1 VSLIKRGNIWHFAF
15 MYNGRR
21 YRGSCKTSNQR
32 TAEKIEAIM
41 LARVMEDGKLPGS
54 TRVPTLADFSE
65 RFLAW
70 LTALPTDRSPKPPT
84 RKYYRVG
91 WQLLESTKLI
101 SMRLDQITTDDVL
114 AVEVGS
120 SPANTNNA
128 LRTIRRMLKK
138 AQEWGLITTT
148 PVIKLVEEHGR
159 EQLIEP
165 WMEQNLLTV
174 TAGQRLTPQGRESRV
189 GWEPFRTIL
198 LIMLDSGLRPGEI
211 YRMRWENIHW
221 VQGLIFNPRGKSR
234 KSKRYVPLT
243 ERMKA
248 ALLARKSGCNEGWV
262 FPSKRAASGH
272 ISDREVSK
280 QWLEAKRL
288 AGIPESVVLY
298 CARHRFA
305 TDAMQAT
312 GNIMAVM
319 DAMGHER
326 VDTLRIYSHPE
337 LAQIR
342 EAMNKRNEA
351 MQ

>member
-1 VSLIKRGNIWHFAF
+1 
-15 MYNGRR
+15 
-21 YRGSCKTSNQR
+21 
-32 TAEKIEAIM
+32 
-41 LARVMEDGKLPGS
+41 
-54 TRVPTLADFSE
+54 
-65 RFLAW
+65 
-70 LTALPTDRSPKPPT
+70 
-84 RKYYRVG
+84 
-91 WQLLESTKLI
+91 
-101 SMRLDQITTDDVL
+101 
-114 AVEVGS
+114 
-120 SPANTNNA
+120 
-128 LRTIRRMLKK
+128 
-138 AQEWGLITTT
+138 
-148 PVIKLVEEHGR
+148 
-159 EQLIEP
+159 
-165 WMEQNLLTV
+165 MEQNLLTV

-262 FPSKRAASGH
+262 FPSKKAASGH

-288 AGIPESVVLY
+288 ARIPESVVLY

-305 TDAMQAT
+305 TDSMQAT